1 MNLEIITRSDKK
13 SNPIKYYIIW
23 EEIEGP
29 IKIKLP
35 SVYYSLT
42 DGNRILVTQKRKK
55 DSGKTFLAVLLPLI

>member
-23 EEIEGP
+23 EEIEGQ

-55 DSGKTFLAVLLPLI
+55 D